1 MGAEHLVQETH
12 EWNDTMKRLIAL
24 SLMLVFVFTL
34 AACGPAITVTFEL
47 DGETYDTETMEEPG
61 KVEKLPVP
69 AEDDKY
75 FLGWFESEEHEER
88 FNFETRVTED
98 MTLYGTFYEGE
109 SETPI
114 TDSLTLEPS
123 DYEGKS
129 FDEDGI
135 QEVSLR
141 GCTDGDTA
149 SFTGV
154 GAVRYLN
161 IDTPESTGVVE
172 EWGIAASDHMCELL
186 TEAETIVVESEPN
199 PSVGKYDSSGSRVL
213 GYVWADGK
221 LTNLEMIERGY
232 SKVSSAPLSK
242 YGDYMQIANQNA
254 ANLGLKLHGEDDPD
268 FDPTQIEVTIEE
280 LVNNPSE
287 YEDHFVNIEG
297 WVTAYGD
304 SNLTLTA
311 SNDADDGPDPD
322 GPSVNIYTAY
332 EDSANF
338 TVGYKLRI
346 ENLYFKSNGELV
358 NLPKAD
364 VEALVFD

>member
-1 MGAEHLVQETH
+1 
-12 EWNDTMKRLIAL
+12 MKKLTVASLLFLSLFAL
-24 SLMLVFVFTL
+24 S
-34 AACGPAITVTFEL
+34 ACGPAIEVTFDLE
-47 DGETYDTETMEEPG
+47 GETYDTEALEEPG
-61 KVEKLPVP
+61 KVEKQPVP
-69 AEDDKY
+69 KKDDQY
-75 FLGWFESEEHEER
+75 FLGWFESDAYETR

-98 MTLYGTFYEGE
+98 ITLYGAFYEGD
-109 SETPI
+109 SKTPI

-123 DYEGKS
+123 DYEGKT

-135 QEVSLR
+135 QEVGLR

-149 SFTGV
+149 AFTGV
-154 GAVRYLN
+154 GSVRYLN

-172 EWGIAASDHMCELL
+172 EWGIAASEHMCELL
-186 TEAETIVVESEPN
+186 SEADTIVVESEPN
-199 PSVGKYDSSGSRVL
+199 PSVGKYDSTGTRTL
-213 GYVWADGK
+213 GYVWADDR

-242 YGDYMQIANQNA
+242 YGDLMQIANQNA
-254 ANLGLKLHGEDDPD
+254 ANLGLKLHGEEDPD
-268 FDPTQIEVTIEE
+268 FDPTQIDTTIEALNE
-280 LVNNPSE
+280 NPSE

-297 WVTAYGD
+297 WVTAYGNN
-304 SNLTLTA
+304 NLTLTA
-311 SNDADDGPDPD
+311 ENEAGDGPDPN

-332 EDSANF
+332 ENSSNF

-358 NLPKAD
+358 NLPRAD

>member
-1 MGAEHLVQETH
+1 MH
-12 EWNDTMKRLIAL
+12 EWNDTMKKLLAF
-24 SLMLVFVFTL
+24 SLMLAFVFTL
-34 AACGPAITVTFEL
+34 SACGPAITVTFDL
-47 DGETYDTETMEEPG
+47 NGEAYDTETMEEPG

-69 AEDDKY
+69 SDDDKY
-75 FLGWFESEEHEER
+75 FLGWFESDAYEER

-98 MTLYGTFYEGE
+98 MPLFGTFYEGE

-114 TDSLTLEPS
+114 TDSLTLDPS
-123 DYEGKS
+123 EYEGKT

-172 EWGIAASDHMCELL
+172 EWGIAASDHMCEMLS
-186 TEAETIVVESEPN
+186 EADTIVVESEPN
-199 PSVGKYDSSGSRVL
+199 PQVGKYDSTGTRTL
-213 GYVWADGK
+213 GYVWADGR

-232 SKVSSAPLSK
+232 SKVSSAPLSQ
-242 YGDYMQIANQNA
+242 YGDLMQIANQNA
-254 ANLGLKLHGEDDPD
+254 ANLGLKLHGEDDPS
-268 FDPTQIEVTIEE
+268 FDPTQIEVMIEE

-297 WVTAYGD
+297 WVTSYGGN
-304 SNLTLTA
+304 NLTLTA
-311 SNDADDGPDPD
+311 SNEADDGPETG
-322 GPSVNIYTAY
+322 GPSVSIYTAY
-332 EDSANF
+332 EQSANF

-358 NLPKAD
+358 NLPKAE